1 MFRRSRTL
9 DLEPAQRALAQ
20 GQYDVAFALLE
31 DAARRPNGRAA
42 QGLVW
47 LHLAAV
53 YALYAED
60 GVDNGMPALK
70 QAVGADPGLA
80 EHPLY
85 RALYWE
91 FAAYRGGT
99 VGDVKRGVRQ
109 IPSGTDAIAGY
120 HAASALLAAGA
131 PKSAAKRLSQL
142 EDEALPAYLVWRRWS
157 LLGQCREA
165 LGDWSGAAQAFA
177 RAVEL
182 APEAECEPERL
193 SLAGALLEIGEA
205 QEALRELERVDE
217 GALRSDE
224 RVMLRYL
231 SGRAQLEH
239 GNPNLALGLLRE
251 AAALAAAD
259 EGASSG
265 PGSAAVAVADPIQT
279 FQTALALAQT
289 YVALNRFD
297 DASRWFAQALEAAPA
312 EDRPYVQHEAAYAL
326 IESEQL
332 APAEEM
338 LAEVVSDPTYP
349 HRAEALADLADT
361 RLKMGEFDAA
371 EVLAQQ
377 ALDMGATAAAC
388 LCLGNVAYEY
398 FRLDD
403 AIRWFEQAVSA
414 SQPGDP
420 VWVGAQ
426 QLLADAY
433 AWRGERMAE
442 QVLTHARLALEHTD
456 PSSEWYLPLRRHLAA
471 AQQALGGNDRLLN

>member
-1 MFRRSRTL
+1 MFRRSRNV

-31 DAARRPNGRAA
+31 DAARRPYGRGA
-42 QGLVW
+42 QGQYW

-53 YALYAED
+53 YALYADD
-60 GVDNGMPALK
+60 GVENGLPALK
-70 QAVGADPGLA
+70 QAVAVDPGLA

-91 FAAYRGGT
+91 FAAYRGGS

-109 IPSGTDAIAGY
+109 VPASADPTAGY

-131 PKSAAKRLSQL
+131 PKSAAKRLTHRD
-142 EDEALPAYLVWRRWS
+142 EEALPAYLVWRRWS
-157 LLGQCREA
+157 LLGQCREG

-193 SLAGALLEIGEA
+193 SLAGALLELGEP

-217 GALRSDE
+217 EALRPDE

-251 AAALAAAD
+251 AVALAA
-259 EGASSG
+259 GG
-265 PGSAAVAVADPIQT
+265 PGADPIQT

-289 YVALNRFD
+289 YVALNRSQ
-297 DASRWFAQALEAAPA
+297 DAGRWFSQALDVAPA

-326 IESEQL
+326 IESERL
-332 APAEEM
+332 TAAEEM

-377 ALDMGATAAAC
+377 ALEMGATAAAC

-403 AIRWFEQAVSA
+403 AISWFEQAVSA

-420 VWVGAQ
+420 GWVGAQ
-426 QLLADAY
+426 PLLADAC

-442 QVLTHARLALEHTD
+442 RVLTHARLALEHTD
-456 PSSEWYLPLRRHLAA
+456 PSSEWFLPLRRHLAA

>member
-1 MFRRSRTL
+1 MFRRSRNV

-31 DAARRPNGRAA
+31 YAARRPYGRGA
-42 QGLVW
+42 QGQYW

-53 YALYAED
+53 YALYADD
-60 GVDNGMPALK
+60 GVENGLPALK
-70 QAVGADPGLA
+70 QAVAVDPGLA

-91 FAAYRGGT
+91 FAAYRGGS

-109 IPSGTDAIAGY
+109 VPASADPTAGY

-131 PKSAAKRLSQL
+131 PKSAAKRLTHL
-142 EDEALPAYLVWRRWS
+142 DEEAVPAYLVWRRWS
-157 LLGQCREA
+157 LLGQCREG

-193 SLAGALLEIGEA
+193 SLAGALLELGEP

-217 GALRSDE
+217 EALRPDE

-251 AAALAAAD
+251 AVALAA
-259 EGASSG
+259 GG
-265 PGSAAVAVADPIQT
+265 PGADPIQT

-289 YVALNRFD
+289 YVALNRSQ
-297 DASRWFAQALEAAPA
+297 DAGRWFSQALDVAPA

-326 IESEQL
+326 IESERL
-332 APAEEM
+332 TAAEEM

-377 ALDMGATAAAC
+377 ALEMGATAAAC

-403 AIRWFEQAVSA
+403 AISWFEQAVSA

-420 VWVGAQ
+420 VWVGEWGV
-426 QLLADAY
+426 AD
-433 AWRGERMAE
+433 EE
-442 QVLTHARLALEHTD
+442 LF
-456 PSSEWYLPLRRHLAA
+456 RRAHRELAA
-471 AQQALGGNDRLLN
+471 TGDQPLFQLIFTTTHHAPFDIPPDRIEAAHAGESKHDRAVRYV

>member
-9 DLEPAQRALAQ
+9 DLEPAQRALAE

-31 DAARRPNGRAA
+31 DAVRRPTGRAM

-53 YALYAED
+53 YALYADD

-70 QAVGADPGLA
+70 QAVAADPGLA

-91 FAAYRGGT
+91 FAAYRGGS

-109 IPSGTDAIAGY
+109 VPSGTDAIAGY

-131 PKSAAKRLSQL
+131 PKSAAKRLTQL
-142 EDEALPAYLVWRRWS
+142 DDEVLPAYLVWRRSS

-193 SLAGALLEIGEA
+193 SLAGALLELGEA
-205 QEALRELERVDE
+205 DEALRELARVDE
-217 GALRSDE
+217 SALRSDE

-251 AAALAAAD
+251 AAALAAGD
-259 EGASSG
+259 PGTDGGAA
-265 PGSAAVAVADPIQT
+265 PGTDPIQT

-297 DASRWFAQALEAAPA
+297 DASRWFAQALGAAPA

-332 APAEEM
+332 AAAEEM

-349 HRAEALADLADT
+349 HRADALADLADT

-426 QLLADAY
+426 QLLADAC
-433 AWRGERMAE
+433 AWRGDRMAE
-442 QVLTHARLALEHTD
+442 RVLTHARLALEHTD
-456 PSSEWYLPLRRHLAA
+456 PSSEWYLPLRRHVAA
-471 AQQALGGNDRLLN
+471 AQRALGGNDRLLN